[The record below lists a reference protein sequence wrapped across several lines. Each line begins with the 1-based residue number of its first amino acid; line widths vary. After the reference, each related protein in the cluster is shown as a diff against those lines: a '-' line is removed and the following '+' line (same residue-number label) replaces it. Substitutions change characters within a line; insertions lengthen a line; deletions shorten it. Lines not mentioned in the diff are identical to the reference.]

1 MLQLAEKLDASLA
14 QLVVA
19 WAIRNNTSQA
29 SIVSANSAD
38 QLCLLLNSLQ
48 VPSIVNCYSV
58 TTDYST
64 TVWVQLVPKLS
75 NAIMD
80 DIDRLLSN
88 KPSRPPMVSTL
99 QQRWA
104 ATGGMPPQ

>member
-58 TTDYST
+58 TTDDS

>member
-48 VPSIVNCYSV
+48 VA
-58 TTDYST
+58 
-64 TVWVQLVPKLS
+64 L
-75 NAIMD
+75 
-80 DIDRLLSN
+80 
-88 KPSRPPMVSTL
+88 
-99 QQRWA
+99 
-104 ATGGMPPQ
+104 

>member
-1 MLQLAEKLDASLA
+1 MIVKSSPIGCPA
-14 QLVVA
+14 LVKMH
-19 WAIRNNTSQA
+19 
-29 SIVSANSAD
+29 SI
-38 QLCLLLNSLQ
+38 LF
-48 VPSIVNCYSV
+48 
-58 TTDYST
+58 TTDDST
-64 TVWVQLVPKLS
+64 VSVQLVPKLS

>member
-1 MLQLAEKLDASLA
+1 MH
-14 QLVVA
+14 
-19 WAIRNNTSQA
+19 
-29 SIVSANSAD
+29 SI
-38 QLCLLLNSLQ
+38 LF
-48 VPSIVNCYSV
+48 
-58 TTDYST
+58 TTDDST
-64 TVWVQLVPKLS
+64 VSVQLVPKLS

>member
-1 MLQLAEKLDASLA
+1 MLNLHDGRTPNEATVRVKQLEAVAEKLGVSLC

-19 WAIRNNTSQA
+19 WSLRNNTSQ
-29 SIVSANSAD
+29 SLIVSASSAE
-38 QLCLLLNSLQ
+38 QLCLILNSLQ
-48 VPSIVNCYSV
+48 
-58 TTDYST
+58 
-64 TVWVQLVPKLS
+64 LLPKLT

-80 DIDRLLSN
+80 DIDKVLSN